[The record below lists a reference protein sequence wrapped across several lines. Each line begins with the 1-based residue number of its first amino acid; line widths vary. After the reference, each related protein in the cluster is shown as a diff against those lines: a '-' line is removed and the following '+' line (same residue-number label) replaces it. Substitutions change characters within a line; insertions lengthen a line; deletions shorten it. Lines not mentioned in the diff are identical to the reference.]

1 MNGTEDNVEEN
12 SHFERKKGAKASPKR
27 VLNFVHLLP
36 PCCGVEIVDNLYKC
50 LKDWCIENKVFTI
63 SVDNASNNDSTIR
76 ILSETFSKT
85 KRLPC
90 GGKMFHLQLPHRKLI
105 LECKIRWNSTYEML
119 AVAIKFKD
127 VFPMFKEKEPRYLSC
142 TSNEDWLKVEKLYE
156 ILEAFNSKTNIV
168 FGSEYPTS
176 NLFLN
181 EVYRIKVLL
190 DKRFQDPNEDK
201 FVHDMVGCMKQ
212 NIDKYWGECNLMM
225 PIGAILDRRCK

>member
-1 MNGTEDNVEEN
+1 
-12 SHFERKKGAKASPKR
+12 
-27 VLNFVHLLP
+27 
-36 PCCGVEIVDNLYKC
+36 
-50 LKDWCIENKVFTI
+50 
-63 SVDNASNNDSTIR
+63 
-76 ILSETFSKT
+76 
-85 KRLPC
+85 
-90 GGKMFHLQLPHRKLI
+90 
-105 LECKIRWNSTYEML
+105 ML

-225 PIGAILDRRCK
+225 PIGAILDPRCK